1 MTTAQRLIVTIAAVV
16 AVSFIAGLLWRYMF
30 DTRIPGY
37 LAGLVGGLVALP
49 LWELLKRRR

>member
-16 AVSFIAGLLWRYMF
+16 VVSFIAGLLWRYMF

-49 LWELLKRRR
+49 VWELLKRRR